1 MFRLHPNK
9 FSLER
14 KIREKKKQQKYRYK
28 NCNYNKAKLLF
39 FFPYSSFDSSIADVV
54 MTSLT
59 NKYMKRK
66 KKNIIGIWKA
76 KTPLLLYSKAI
87 PICFD

>member
-14 KIREKKKQQKYRYK
+14 KIREKKKQQKCRYK

-66 KKNIIGIWKA
+66 KKKHYRDMESQN
-76 KTPLLLYSKAI
+76 PPFAI
-87 PICFD
+87 FKSNSYMF